1 MKSWHLRRHAAA
13 TGKGV
18 VLAKLVRGMRAIYV
32 QVLIAIGLAIVFGLV
47 APDWARAMKPLG
59 DAFVGMLR
67 LMIGPI
73 IFCTI
78 VLGLAQIGDLRQL
91 GRVFIKAFVYFEVIS
106 TLALCIGLVIGNLL
120 GPGTGLHAGTGEK
133 GAMIAKYQESAAKQG
148 GFADFLFGVIPDTFF
163 SAFVKGDIL
172 QILLL
177 SVLFGA
183 AAIILRHE
191 VQGTLRI
198 VEELQKIFFRI
209 IGFMMRLAPIGAF
222 GAMAYT
228 VATHGGET
236 LVSLTKLVL
245 LVYASCI
252 LFVLIVL
259 GGVLAACGLS
269 ILKVLRLIR
278 EELLI
283 VFGTASA
290 ESVLPRL
297 TEKLERA
304 GCERAI
310 VGLVLPTGYSFN
322 TDGTALYM
330 SMAVIFISQATDT
343 ALSLSQQLTLL
354 GALLFTSKGGGGIAG
369 AGIVKLAATVQS
381 SPILPL
387 SGLGLL
393 IGVDRFM
400 SEARSIT
407 NVIGNTVATFV
418 VAKWEGAFDPVKFEA
433 CLAAIGSNAAKSE
446 AGSGRLLSGPEDRP
460 ERNPGEA
467 A

>member
-1 MKSWHLRRHAAA
+1 VLTKLPRALRP
-13 TGKGV
+13 
-18 VLAKLVRGMRAIYV
+18 IYI
-32 QVLIAIGLAIVFGLV
+32 QVLIAIALAIVFGLV
-47 APDWARAMKPLG
+47 SPDWARAMKPLG
-59 DAFVGMLR
+59 DAFISLLR
-67 LMIGPI
+67 IMIGPI

-78 VLGLAQIGDLRQL
+78 VLGLAQIGDLKQL
-91 GRVFIKAFVYFEVIS
+91 GRVFIKAFIYFEVIS
-106 TLALCIGLVIGNLL
+106 TLALCIGLLVGNLL
-120 GPGTGLHAGTGEK
+120 GPGNGLHAGIGEK
-133 GAMIAKYQESAAKQG
+133 AAIIGKYQESAAKQG
-148 GFADFLFGVIPDTFF
+148 GLADFLLALIPDTFL

-172 QILLL
+172 QILVL

-183 AAIILRHE
+183 AAVILREE

-209 IGFMMRLAPIGAF
+209 ISFMMRFAPVGAF

-236 LVSLTKLVL
+236 LLSLTKLIL

-269 ILKVLRLIR
+269 IFKVLRLIR

-322 TDGTALYM
+322 SDGTAIYM

-343 ALSLSQQLTLL
+343 ALPLSQQLALL
-354 GALLFTSKGGGGIAG
+354 GVLLFTSKGGGGIAG
-369 AGIVKLAATVQS
+369 AGIVKLAATLQS
-381 SPILPL
+381 SPVLPVG
-387 SGLGLL
+387 GLGLL

-400 SEARSIT
+400 SEARALT
-407 NVIGNTVATFV
+407 NMIGNTVATFV
-418 VAKWEGAFDPVKFEA
+418 VAKWEGAFDPIRFEA
-433 CLAAIGSNAAKSE
+433 CLAEAHSPASEDAKVLPLSE
-446 AGSGRLLSGPEDRP
+446 NRP
-460 ERNPGEA
+460 TPRPHEA